1 MSDGYNFSHIV
12 TENVW
17 YHVSLVV
24 TTKSVSIYVNGK
36 YESDSTRLISH
47 ACRAGVE
54 EFDAPLEQTYQGR
67 TSCDT
72 GSLVVSVS
80 ESFESG
86 TGNSLRL
93 GSDSADLDPNS
104 LTGNP
109 KACLARNIHDHD
121 VIYSHRRH

>member
-1 MSDGYNFSHIV
+1 M
-12 TENVW
+12 
-17 YHVSLVV
+17 SLVI
-24 TTKSVSIYVNGK
+24 TTDSVSIYVNGK

-47 ACRAGVE
+47 SCRAGVE

-93 GSDSADLDPNS
+93 GSDPADLDSNS

-109 KACLARNIHDHD
+109 E
-121 VIYSHRRH
+121 S